1 MATRKDVFG
10 GYVNDVQAHSQVC
23 EALGPDD
30 IIQPLEA
37 QFFAET
43 VFQIIMM
50 TITIVLC
57 NIRMTVRQA
66 VHCNVIQE
74 IQLLLTNRATRSEV
88 SQGHPTWYHSIC

>member
-57 NIRMTVRQA
+57 QYTDDCEA
-66 VHCNVIQE
+66 GGA
-74 IQLLLTNRATRSEV
+74 L
-88 SQGHPTWYHSIC
+88 